1 MRPSW
6 LATVVLLSLACGTP
20 SGEGNDL
27 QPPVGP
33 QLDSG
38 LPPDSAPPLPP
49 DDLGNLDFR
58 PPLDGDAVLTGN
70 AGGLGAGLPRLQVT
84 MVDVGQGD
92 GLLVKLPGGTVL
104 AIDGG
109 PSKGSYSAGLKT
121 LGVRH
126 IDYAVLSHAHAD
138 HYTGLTPAISALMP
152 TDCLTRIFDPGM
164 ERNDVIG
171 YPEFR
176 TVAGCRYQ
184 KVAIGQTLNLD
195 SAVEVSVLSA
205 HDMRFGATDDSHGI
219 NNTSVVVRLR
229 YGRFSMLFEGDAEQ
243 QAEQA
248 TYQAFPLLL
257 RSTVLKA
264 GHHGSCT
271 ASGNTYLDQVAP
283 QFLLMSMSNGNT
295 YGMPHCQTMVKLKA
309 RPQLRWAR
317 TDVNG
322 NVTVATD
329 GSLYAVTLSRGLD
342 SVETCPRDC
351 VTPLDF

>member
-6 LATVVLLSLACGTP
+6 LASVVLLSLACGAPAQEGTDLLLPGSEDGGVAVDASPDLTP
-20 SGEGNDL
+20 ED
-27 QPPVGP
+27 
-33 QLDSG
+33 
-38 LPPDSAPPLPP
+38 A
-49 DDLGNLDFR
+49 GNLDFR
-58 PPLDGDAVLTGN
+58 PPLDGDAVLTGTP
-70 AGGLGAGLPRLQVT
+70 GGLGMGLPRLKVT

-92 GLLVKLPGGTVL
+92 GLLVQLPGGHVL
-104 AIDGG
+104 AVDGG
-109 PSKGSYSAGLKT
+109 PSKARYSGALKT
-121 LGVRH
+121 MGVRH

-138 HYTGLTPAISALMP
+138 HYTGLTPAIAALMP
-152 TDCLTRIFDPGM
+152 TDCLNRVFDPGM
-164 ERNDVIG
+164 DRNDVIG

-184 KVAIGQTLNLD
+184 KVGIGQTLDLD
-195 SAVEVSVLSA
+195 AAVEVTVLSA

-229 YGRFSMLFEGDAEQ
+229 YGRFSMLFQGDAEQ

-248 TYQAFPLLL
+248 TFQAFPLLL

-283 QFLLMSMSNGNT
+283 QFLLMSMSDGNS
-295 YGMPHCQTMVKLKA
+295 YGMPHCQTMGKLKA
-309 RPQLRWAR
+309 RPKLRWGR

-322 NVTVATD
+322 NITVTTD
-329 GSLYAVTLSRGLD
+329 GEAFAVTLGRGID
-342 SVETCPRDC
+342 SVDTCPRDC
-351 VTPLDF
+351 ASPLDF